1 MKFSIIAHKNWFFAF
16 SLLMILVGLAS
27 LATQGLNLGI
37 DFTGGTLM
45 DLKFAKPV
53 SVAEVRD
60 VLKDYKLENSVVQ
73 LAATEKTDAAT
84 NVLIRTHVLNEAERK
99 AVLEGFTSKFG
110 KYEIMRIEKVG
121 ATIGSELTREAII
134 ALLLSWLM
142 MIAYISYRF
151 EFRFGVAGIL
161 SLVHDVLIVL
171 GIFSILRKEIDASFV
186 AALLTIVGYSI
197 NDTIVIFDRI
207 RENLKTMKK
216 GETLPEMVDRS
227 IWQTMTRSIYTVLT
241 VLFATGS
248 LYFLGGETTKNFSL
262 ALLIGFVSGTYSSIF
277 NASPIWVM
285 WKQRD
290 ERKRLEHK
298 MKPASFFSES
308 NRFGNFPGL
317 FFLH

>member
-1 MKFSIIAHKNWFFAF
+1 MKFSIIAHRNWFFAF
-16 SLLMILVGLAS
+16 SLLLILVSLAS

-37 DFTGGTLM
+37 DFTGGTLI

-73 LAATEKTDAAT
+73 LAATEKTDAEP
-84 NVLIRTHVLNEAERK
+84 NVLIRTHVLSEAERK
-99 AVLEGFTSKFG
+99 SVLEGFTAKLGKFD
-110 KYEIMRIEKVG
+110 IMRIEKVG

-171 GIFSILRKEIDASFV
+171 GVFSILRKEIDASFV

-207 RENLKTMKK
+207 RENLKAMKK

-277 NASPIWVM
+277 NASPIWVL

-298 MKPASFFSES
+298 MKPA
-308 NRFGNFPGL
+308 
-317 FFLH
+317 

>member
-1 MKFSIIAHKNWFFAF
+1 MKFSIIAHRNWFFAF
-16 SLLMILVGLAS
+16 SLLLILVSLAS

-37 DFTGGTLM
+37 DFTGGTLI

-73 LAATEKTDAAT
+73 LAATEKTDAAP
-84 NVLIRTHVLNEAERK
+84 NVLIRTHVLSEAERK
-99 AVLEGFTSKFG
+99 SVLDGFSAKLGKFD
-110 KYEIMRIEKVG
+110 IMRIEKVG

-171 GIFSILRKEIDASFV
+171 GVFSILRKEIDASFV

-207 RENLKTMKK
+207 RENLKAMKK

-277 NASPIWVM
+277 NASPIWVL

-298 MKPASFFSES
+298 MKPA
-308 NRFGNFPGL
+308 
-317 FFLH
+317 

>member
-1 MKFSIIAHKNWFFAF
+1 MNDVKFSIIAHRNWFFAF
-16 SLLMILVGLAS
+16 SLLLILVSLAS

-37 DFTGGTLM
+37 DFTGGTLI

-73 LAATEKTDAAT
+73 LAATEKTDAAP
-84 NVLIRTHVLNEAERK
+84 NVLIRTHVLSEAERK
-99 AVLEGFTSKFG
+99 SVLEGFTAKLGKFD
-110 KYEIMRIEKVG
+110 IMRIEKVG

-171 GIFSILRKEIDASFV
+171 GVFSILRKEIDASFV

-207 RENLKTMKK
+207 RENLKAMKK

-277 NASPIWVM
+277 NASPIWVL

-298 MKPASFFSES
+298 MKPA
-308 NRFGNFPGL
+308 
-317 FFLH
+317 

>member
-207 RENLKTMKK
+207 RENLKAMKK

-298 MKPASFFSES
+298 MKPA
-308 NRFGNFPGL
+308 
-317 FFLH
+317 

>member
-73 LAATEKTDAAT
+73 LAATEKTDAAP

-99 AVLEGFTSKFG
+99 AVLEGFTRKFG

-207 RENLKTMKK
+207 RENLKAMKK

-298 MKPASFFSES
+298 MKPA
-308 NRFGNFPGL
+308 
-317 FFLH
+317 

>member
-1 MKFSIIAHKNWFFAF
+1 MKFSIIAHRNWFFAF

-37 DFTGGTLM
+37 DFTGGTLI

-73 LAATEKTDAAT
+73 LAATEKTDAAP
-84 NVLIRTHVLNEAERK
+84 NVLIRTHVLSEAERK
-99 AVLEGFTSKFG
+99 TVLEGFTAKLGKFD
-110 KYEIMRIEKVG
+110 IMRIEKVG

-207 RENLKTMKK
+207 RENLKAMKK

-277 NASPIWVM
+277 NASPIWVL

-298 MKPASFFSES
+298 MKPA
-308 NRFGNFPGL
+308 
-317 FFLH
+317 

>member
-1 MKFSIIAHKNWFFAF
+1 MKFSIIAHRNWFFAF
-16 SLLMILVGLAS
+16 SLLLILVSLAS

-37 DFTGGTLM
+37 DFTGGTLI

-73 LAATEKTDAAT
+73 LAATEKTDAAP
-84 NVLIRTHVLNEAERK
+84 NVLIRTHVLSEAERK
-99 AVLEGFTSKFG
+99 SVLEGFTAKLGKFD
-110 KYEIMRIEKVG
+110 IMRIEKVG

-142 MIAYISYRF
+142 MIAYISNRF

-171 GIFSILRKEIDASFV
+171 GVFSILRKEIDASFV

-207 RENLKTMKK
+207 RENLKAMKK

-277 NASPIWVM
+277 NASPIWVL

-298 MKPASFFSES
+298 MKPA
-308 NRFGNFPGL
+308 
-317 FFLH
+317 

>member
-1 MKFSIIAHKNWFFAF
+1 MNDVKFSIIERKNWFFAF

-37 DFTGGTLM
+37 DFTGGTLI

-73 LAATEKTDAAT
+73 LAATEKTDVAP
-84 NVLIRTHVLNEAERK
+84 NVLIRTHVLSEAERK
-99 AVLEGFTSKFG
+99 SVLDGFSAKLGKFD
-110 KYEIMRIEKVG
+110 IMRIEKVG

-171 GIFSILRKEIDASFV
+171 GVFSILRKEIDASFV

-248 LYFLGGETTKNFSL
+248 LYFLGGETTKSFSL

-277 NASPIWVM
+277 NASPIWVL

-298 MKPASFFSES
+298 MKPA
-308 NRFGNFPGL
+308 
-317 FFLH
+317 

>member
-1 MKFSIIAHKNWFFAF
+1 VNDVKFSIIAHKNWFFAF

-73 LAATEKTDAAT
+73 LAATEKTDAAP

-207 RENLKTMKK
+207 RENLKAMKK

-298 MKPASFFSES
+298 MKPA
-308 NRFGNFPGL
+308 
-317 FFLH
+317 

>member
-1 MKFSIIAHKNWFFAF
+1 MKFSIIERKNWFFAF
-16 SLLMILVGLAS
+16 SLLMILAGLAS

-37 DFTGGTLM
+37 DFTGGTLI

-73 LAATEKTDAAT
+73 LAATEKTDVAP
-84 NVLIRTHVLNEAERK
+84 NVLIRTHVLSEAERK
-99 AVLEGFTSKFG
+99 SVLEGFAAKLGKFD
-110 KYEIMRIEKVG
+110 IMRIEKVG

-171 GIFSILRKEIDASFV
+171 GVFSILRKEIDASFV

-277 NASPIWVM
+277 NASPIWVL

-298 MKPASFFSES
+298 MKPA
-308 NRFGNFPGL
+308 
-317 FFLH
+317 

>member
-1 MKFSIIAHKNWFFAF
+1 MGIRHVAFAVTVILTLI
-16 SLLMILVGLAS
+16 SLGS
-27 LATQGLNLGI
+27 LAVKGLNFGL
-37 DFTGGTLM
+37 DFTGGTLI

-73 LAATEKTDAAT
+73 LAATEKTDAAP
-84 NVLIRTHVLNEAERK
+84 NVLIRTHVLSEAERK
-99 AVLEGFTSKFG
+99 SVLEGFTAKLDKFD
-110 KYEIMRIEKVG
+110 IMRIEKVG

-171 GIFSILRKEIDASFV
+171 GVFSILRKEIDASFV

-207 RENLKTMKK
+207 RENLKAMKK

-277 NASPIWVM
+277 NASPIWVL

-298 MKPASFFSES
+298 MKPA
-308 NRFGNFPGL
+308 
-317 FFLH
+317 

>member
-16 SLLMILVGLAS
+16 SLLMILIGLAS

-37 DFTGGTLM
+37 DFTGGTLI

-60 VLKDYKLENSVVQ
+60 VLKDYKLENSIVQ
-73 LAATEKTDAAT
+73 LAATEKTDAAP
-84 NVLIRTHVLNEAERK
+84 NVLIRTHVLSESERK
-99 AVLEGFTSKFG
+99 TVLDGFAAKLGKFD
-110 KYEIMRIEKVG
+110 IMRIEKVG

-171 GIFSILRKEIDASFV
+171 GVFSILRKEIDASFV

-216 GETLPEMVDRS
+216 GETLSEMVDRS

-277 NASPIWVM
+277 NASPIWVL

-298 MKPASFFSES
+298 MKPA
-308 NRFGNFPGL
+308 
-317 FFLH
+317 

>member
-1 MKFSIIAHKNWFFAF
+1 MKFSIIAHRNWFFAF
-16 SLLMILVGLAS
+16 SLLLILVSLAS

-37 DFTGGTLM
+37 DFTGGTLI

-73 LAATEKTDAAT
+73 LAATEKTDAAP
-84 NVLIRTHVLNEAERK
+84 NVLIRTHVLSEAERK
-99 AVLEGFTSKFG
+99 SVLEGFTAKLGKFD
-110 KYEIMRIEKVG
+110 IMRIEKVG

-171 GIFSILRKEIDASFV
+171 GVFSILRKEIDASFV

-207 RENLKTMKK
+207 RENLKAMKK

-227 IWQTMTRSIYTVLT
+227 IWQTMTHSIYTVLT

-277 NASPIWVM
+277 NASPIWVL

-298 MKPASFFSES
+298 MKPA
-308 NRFGNFPGL
+308 
-317 FFLH
+317 

>member
-1 MKFSIIAHKNWFFAF
+1 MKFSIISRRYWFLAL
-16 SLLMILVGLAS
+16 SGVMILAGLFS
-27 LATQGLNLGI
+27 IMTQGFNLGI
-37 DFTGGTLM
+37 DFTGGTMM

-53 SVAEVRD
+53 TVAEVRD
-60 VLKDYKLENSVVQ
+60 VLKDYQLENSVVQ
-73 LAATEKTDAAT
+73 LAGTEKTDSAP
-84 NVLIRTHVLNEAERK
+84 NVLIRTQVLTETERK
-99 AVLEGFTSKFG
+99 AVLDGFSAKLG

-121 ATIGSELTREAII
+121 ATIGAELTREAII
-134 ALLLSWLM
+134 ALILSWLM

-207 RENLKTMKK
+207 RENLKSMKK
-216 GETLPEMVDRS
+216 GESIPDLVDRS
-227 IWQTMTRSIYTVLT
+227 IWQTMTRSLYTSIT

-248 LYFLGGETTKNFSL
+248 LYFLGGETTRNFSL
-262 ALLIGFVSGTYSSIF
+262 ALSIGIIVGTYSSIF

-298 MKPASFFSES
+298 VRPA
-308 NRFGNFPGL
+308 
-317 FFLH
+317 

>member
-73 LAATEKTDAAT
+73 LAATEKTDAAP

-298 MKPASFFSES
+298 MKPA
-308 NRFGNFPGL
+308 
-317 FFLH
+317 

>member
-1 MKFSIIAHKNWFFAF
+1 MKFSIIAHRNWFFAF
-16 SLLMILVGLAS
+16 SLLMILISLAS

-37 DFTGGTLM
+37 DFTGGTLI

-60 VLKDYKLENSVVQ
+60 VLKDYKLENSAVQ
-73 LAATEKTDAAT
+73 LAATEKTDAAP
-84 NVLIRTHVLNEAERK
+84 NVLIRTHVLSETERK
-99 AVLEGFTSKFG
+99 SVLEGFAAKLGKFD
-110 KYEIMRIEKVG
+110 IMRIEKVG

-171 GIFSILRKEIDASFV
+171 GVFSILRKEIDASFV

-207 RENLKTMKK
+207 RENLKAMKK

-277 NASPIWVM
+277 NASPIWVL

-298 MKPASFFSES
+298 MKPA
-308 NRFGNFPGL
+308 
-317 FFLH
+317 

>member
-1 MKFSIIAHKNWFFAF
+1 MKFSIIAHRNWFFAF
-16 SLLMILVGLAS
+16 SLLLILVSLAS

-37 DFTGGTLM
+37 DFTGGTLI

-73 LAATEKTDAAT
+73 LEKKEKTDAAP
-84 NVLIRTHVLNEAERK
+84 NVLIRTHVLSEAERK
-99 AVLEGFTSKFG
+99 SVLEGFTAKLGKFD
-110 KYEIMRIEKVG
+110 IMRIEKVG

-171 GIFSILRKEIDASFV
+171 GVFSILRKEIDASFV

-207 RENLKTMKK
+207 RENLKAMKK

-277 NASPIWVM
+277 NASPIWVL

-298 MKPASFFSES
+298 MKPA
-308 NRFGNFPGL
+308 
-317 FFLH
+317 

>member
-1 MKFSIIAHKNWFFAF
+1 VNDVKFSIIAHRNWFFAF

-27 LATQGLNLGI
+27 MATQGLNLGI
-37 DFTGGTLM
+37 DFTGGTLI

-73 LAATEKTDAAT
+73 LAATEKTDAAP
-84 NVLIRTHVLNEAERK
+84 NVLIRTHVLSESERK
-99 AVLEGFTSKFG
+99 TVLDGFAAKLGKFD
-110 KYEIMRIEKVG
+110 IMRIEKVG

-171 GIFSILRKEIDASFV
+171 GVFSILRKEIDASFV

-277 NASPIWVM
+277 NASPIWVL

-298 MKPASFFSES
+298 MKPA
-308 NRFGNFPGL
+308 
-317 FFLH
+317 

>member
-1 MKFSIIAHKNWFFAF
+1 MKFSIIAHRNWFFAF
-16 SLLMILVGLAS
+16 SLLLILVSLAS

-37 DFTGGTLM
+37 DFTGGTLI

-60 VLKDYKLENSVVQ
+60 VLKDYKLENRVVQ
-73 LAATEKTDAAT
+73 LAATEKTDAAP
-84 NVLIRTHVLNEAERK
+84 NVLIRTHVLSEAERK
-99 AVLEGFTSKFG
+99 SVLEGFTAKLGKFD
-110 KYEIMRIEKVG
+110 IMRIEKVG

-171 GIFSILRKEIDASFV
+171 GVFSILRKEIDASFV

-207 RENLKTMKK
+207 RENLKAMKK

-277 NASPIWVM
+277 NASPIWVL

-298 MKPASFFSES
+298 MKPA
-308 NRFGNFPGL
+308 
-317 FFLH
+317 

>member
-1 MKFSIIAHKNWFFAF
+1 MKFSIIAHRNWFFAF
-16 SLLMILVGLAS
+16 SLLLILVSLAS

-37 DFTGGTLM
+37 DFTGGTLI

-73 LAATEKTDAAT
+73 LAATEKTDAAP
-84 NVLIRTHVLNEAERK
+84 NVLIRTHVLSETERK
-99 AVLEGFTSKFG
+99 SVLEGFAAKLGKFD
-110 KYEIMRIEKVG
+110 IMRIEKVG

-171 GIFSILRKEIDASFV
+171 GVFSILRKEIDASFV

-207 RENLKTMKK
+207 RENLKAMKK

-277 NASPIWVM
+277 NASPIWVL

-298 MKPASFFSES
+298 MKPA
-308 NRFGNFPGL
+308 
-317 FFLH
+317 